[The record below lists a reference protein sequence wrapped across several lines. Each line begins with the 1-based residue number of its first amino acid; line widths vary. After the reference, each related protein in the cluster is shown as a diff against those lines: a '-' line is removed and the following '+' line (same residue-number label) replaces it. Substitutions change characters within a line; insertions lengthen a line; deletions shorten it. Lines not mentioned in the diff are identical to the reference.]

1 MVFIHAK
8 REWKH
13 GHEENAKALN
23 VQTPFDISEQSL
35 LSALVYAL
43 FIQET
48 KVRLERREIRESW
61 GRMDVRDFQVTISTA
76 HDGRTE
82 NEVHTT
88 VPDDL

>member
-1 MVFIHAK
+1 MVFIRAK

-13 GHEENAKALN
+13 GHELNAKALN

-35 LSALVYAL
+35 LSTLVYAL

-61 GRMDVRDFQVTISTA
+61 GRMDVRDFQVTIST
-76 HDGRTE
+76 
-82 NEVHTT
+82 
-88 VPDDL
+88 